1 MSFVLNKNIN
11 LKYIFGR
18 KCPAQTVILSMQS
31 RDINIFSIIAIG
43 CGCPTTRHVEPVE
56 TSSRQAHIY
65 FFFSL
70 R

>member
-11 LKYIFGR
+11 LKYILGR
-18 KCPAQTVILSMQS
+18 KCPTQTVILSMQS
-31 RDINIFSIIAIG
+31 RDIYIFSIIAIG

-56 TSSRQAHIY
+56 TSSRKAHFRY
-65 FFFSL
+65 A